1 MQNSSSKFHNFLFQS
16 SKFAFC
22 YFSPLSFNPS
32 QFSLPLIFRPSLPFI
47 TLFYFFLILEK
58 NVIFISIFK
67 RKQIRGT
74 Q

>member
-1 MQNSSSKFHNFLFQS
+1 MQNSPSKFHNFLFQS

-58 NVIFISIFK
+58 NVNLKKKKKKSD
-67 RKQIRGT
+67 
-74 Q
+74 